1 MDAKRREILREIV
14 PAIIFMMIYKYISF
28 SWAILS
34 SFGIGLTIYIQEYIK
49 LRKLKPFS
57 YLGIFFLVTQTI
69 MSFVF
74 KNPKVYYV
82 YPLIS
87 NLMYALIFG
96 VSLIIKKDVV
106 SYLAKDLCERKED
119 FYILKPAFRR
129 VTMLWFIF
137 YTFKVV
143 IKGFGLISWSFETLY
158 YVNFILGMPTTLY
171 LIWYSFDYPE
181 KYYKKVENKLN

>member
-1 MDAKRREILREIV
+1 MNTKHREILREII
-14 PAIIFMMIYKYISF
+14 PAIIFMVIYKHISF
-28 SWAILS
+28 SWAVLS

-57 YLGIFFLVTQTI
+57 YLGIFSLVSQTMI
-69 MSFVF
+69 SFVF

-87 NLMYALIFG
+87 NLLYTLVFG
-96 VSLIIKKDVV
+96 VSLIIKKDIV
-106 SYLAKDLCERKED
+106 SYLAKDLCEREED

-129 VTMLWFIF
+129 VTIIWFVFFIL
-137 YTFKVV
+137 KVV
-143 IKGFGLISWSFETLY
+143 IKGFGLMSWSFDTLY
-158 YVNFILGMPTTLY
+158 YINFILGTPITLY

-181 KYYKKVENKLN
+181 KYYKKVNK